1 MQLEIIQND
10 SSIKI
15 LHVPEMQNLP
25 EILISGTR
33 AFRRNGETNR
43 YSDAHTHI
51 LASNI
56 FNGIDYLTA
65 CIALVRASEHL
76 AQLLPSGRGD
86 FDDAF
91 TWRLRCA
98 IEAINFIKNKEKR
111 EIEEFLKDKYPEGL

>member
-1 MQLEIIQND
+1 MQLEIIQDD
-10 SSIKI
+10 SSIKV
-15 LHVPEMQNLP
+15 LSLPEMQNLP

-33 AFRRNGETNR
+33 AFRRNGQTNR

-76 AQLLPSGRGD
+76 AQLLPGGHTH
-86 FDDAF
+86 FDDAMI
-91 TWRLRCA
+91 WRLRCA
-98 IEAINFIKNKEKR
+98 IEAINFIKNKEKK